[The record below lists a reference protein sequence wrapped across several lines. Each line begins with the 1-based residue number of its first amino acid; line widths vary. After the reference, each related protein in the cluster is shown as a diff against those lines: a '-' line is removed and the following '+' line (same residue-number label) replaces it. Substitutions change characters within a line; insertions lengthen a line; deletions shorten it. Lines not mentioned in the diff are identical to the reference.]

1 MATMSPEVQ
10 EVFTKVPDAYFAT
23 ANADGQP
30 NVNVIGMKKVI
41 DDETLYLSDQFFT
54 KTLANLK
61 ENTKVA
67 VIFHEG
73 QNAYQIHGT
82 ARYVCEG
89 AEYEEQA
96 AWVNAIFE
104 AKGSPLRAKGGVF
117 VHVDS
122 VFSAAGGPTA
132 GKHLA

>member
-10 EVFTKVPDAYFAT
+10 EVFTNVPNVYFAT
-23 ANADGQP
+23 ATADAHP
-30 NVNVIGMKKVI
+30 NVNIIGMKKII
-41 DDETLYLSDQFFT
+41 DDETLYLSDQLFT

-67 VIFHEG
+67 VTFNEG

-104 AKGSPLRAKGGVF
+104 AKGSPLRAKGGIF
-117 VHVDS
+117 VHVDA

-132 GKHLA
+132 GKQLA